1 MNSEPLLREAFDRYV
16 QQQDQQLPTEQEL
29 ESVTLS
35 EGLNKRM
42 ERLLRRESRGYY
54 VLFGSVGRRVAS
66 VAAAFII
73 LAAAATAGVET
84 VRNGVS
90 GFLSKVFD
98 TDKLLWTDPD
108 VPVDAVLTKRVPTNI
123 PRGYT
128 MIRHEDYGEV
138 YMWRYWSAVDDRT
151 IVYTQSAGDTSVPV
165 DTEGAV
171 CTEVSVGERTGLTYT
186 TEGKTTLI
194 VKDEESTYVFT
205 TDGEPEEVL
214 RMAHSLDERGEQP

>member
-1 MNSEPLLREAFDRYV
+1 MNSEPRLHEAFDRYV

-42 ERLLRRESRGYY
+42 EKLLRRESRGYY
-54 VLFGSVGRRVAS
+54 VLFGTAARRFAS
-66 VAAAFII
+66 VAAVFII
-73 LAAAATAGVET
+73 LAAAATTGIET

-90 GFLSKVFD
+90 GFLTKVFD
-98 TDKLLWTDPD
+98 TDKFVWTDPD
-108 VPVDAVLTKRVPTNI
+108 VPIDTVLTKRIPTNI

-138 YMWRYWSAVDDRT
+138 YMWRYWSAVDDST
-151 IVYTQSAGDTSVPV
+151 IVYTQSAGDMSVPV

-171 CTEVSVGERTGLTYT
+171 CTEVSVGERTGLTYMT
-186 TEGKTTLI
+186 DEKTTLI